1 MINTETLKALDPAVR
16 EMLRIRSSL
25 LGRPLIGPQSVNI
38 HAIQACDRKCAFCW
52 YFSPL
57 VSNPPKRVVLDYK
70 VLEGVIEDCHEIGV
84 DEINLEGGEIV
95 LYPYAEQA
103 FRKVKDLGMQLRAY
117 SHLDFDSKHLR
128 YLCLADRLIVNLSA
142 MTEESYRRVHGKASG
157 SLANLLKHLDRLLV
171 SRRRYGKPEIVLTF
185 IAYDHNYKEMPAFLD
200 LAQQRGVDEVY
211 IRFFKATK
219 EMEELVF
226 SKDSLAEF
234 LEIVE
239 TAQGAGYTF
248 KHNLESLRSL
258 IVQGHQFENIVSLIP
273 TSTNNDRLLT
283 YDATEG
289 KKTNCQIGW
298 FYSYID
304 ENGQVVAPCDGVG
317 VCVAGNVNERRFKD
331 IWLDNDYLH
340 DTLRE
345 ASGGIHSCSSKWQE
359 CRHCSYVPV
368 NKFLNEK
375 IDRARGTVALKEQRV
390 S

>member
-1 MINTETLKALDPAVR
+1 MINAETLKRLDPAVR

-57 VSNPPKRVVLDYK
+57 ISSPPKRVVLDYK
-70 VLEGVIEDCHEIGV
+70 VLESVIEDCHEIGV
-84 DEINLEGGEIV
+84 DEINLEGGEII
-95 LYPYAEQA
+95 LYPHAEQA
-103 FRKVKDLGMQLRAY
+103 FRKVKDSGMRLRAY

-142 MTEESYRRVHGKASG
+142 MTEGSYRRVHGKASG

-185 IAYDHNYKEMPAFLD
+185 IVYDHNYKEMPAFLK
-200 LAQQRGVDEVY
+200 LAQERGVDQVY

-219 EMEELVF
+219 EMKELVF
-226 SKDSLAEF
+226 SKDSLME
-234 LEIVE
+234 LREIVE
-239 TAQGAGYTF
+239 TAMGAGF
-248 KHNLESLRSL
+248 MFDHNLANVRNI
-258 IVQGHQFENIVSLIP
+258 IVNGHQFENIVALTP
-273 TSTNNDRLLT
+273 TPTNNDRLLV
-283 YDATEG
+283 YDATAGE
-289 KKTNCQIGW
+289 KTDCQIGW

-317 VCVAGNVNERRFKD
+317 VCVAGNVNVRRFKD
-331 IWLDNDYLH
+331 IWFDNDFLH

-345 ASGGIHSCSSKWQE
+345 ASKGIHTCNSKWKE
-359 CRHCSYVPV
+359 CRYCSYVPV
-368 NKFLNEK
+368 NKFLNDK
-375 IDRARGTVALKEQRV
+375 INRARGTENT
-390 S
+390 